1 MFWVRKGG
9 FIMVLSDIRKSAR
22 ECLSGRWGKSV
33 LITLI
38 FMAFEFVLG
47 FISSLIE
54 NIAFLSFIFNIATIV
69 ISIPISYGLI
79 ISFMKLKRGENVEC
93 YEFFTFGFSNFA
105 RSWKVAGNMLLKM
118 WLPILL
124 YVVAI
129 FVLVFAVAFGA
140 VASSMSGSTTFVV
153 IATII
158 GIGLVIASFVYLF
171 ITALSYSLSY
181 IVAFDNESMTEKE
194 TVLESKK
201 LMTGNRGKLVLLQ
214 LSFIGWAIL
223 SMFTL
228 YIGLLW
234 LIPYMQVA
242 IICFY
247 EVLKDGSKE
256 E

>member
-1 MFWVRKGG
+1 
-9 FIMVLSDIRKSAR
+9 MVLSDIRKSAR
-22 ECLSGRWGKSV
+22 ESLTGKWGKGV

-47 FISSLIE
+47 YISSLIE
-54 NIAFLSFIFNIATIV
+54 DIAFLGFIFNIATAV
-69 ISIPISYGLI
+69 ISIPISFGII
-79 ISFMKLKRGENVEC
+79 ISFMKLKRGEEVQC

-105 RSWKVAGNMLLKM
+105 RSWKITGNMLLKM

-124 YVVAI
+124 YVLAT
-129 FVLVFAVAFGA
+129 FALVFAITFGM
-140 VASSMSGSTTFVV
+140 VASAMAKSSIFV
-153 IATII
+153 I
-158 GIGLVIASFVYLF
+158 IASIVGIALFIAAFIYLF

-181 IVAFDNESMTEKE
+181 MIAVDNETMEGKE
-194 TVLESKK
+194 VVEESKK

-223 SMFTL
+223 SIFTL

-234 LIPYMQVA
+234 LIPYIQVA